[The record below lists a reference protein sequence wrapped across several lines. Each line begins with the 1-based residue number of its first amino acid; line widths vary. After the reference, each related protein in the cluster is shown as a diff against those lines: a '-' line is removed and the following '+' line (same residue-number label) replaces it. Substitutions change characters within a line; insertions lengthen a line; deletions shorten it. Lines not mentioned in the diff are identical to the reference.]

1 MFTGDNLAW
10 IFLGG
15 LGLIL
20 GWIMLR
26 RHFSGEA
33 KERRRRARSHGPVV
47 SRKQGVSV
55 RLAVKEGRS
64 RRKRKRKR

>member
-10 IFLGG
+10 WFLGG
-15 LGLIL
+15 LGVVLIWL
-20 GWIMLR
+20 MLR
-26 RHFSGEA
+26 RHFSLEA

-55 RLAVKEGRS
+55 RLAVKTRKA
-64 RRKRKRKR
+64 KRKR

>member
-10 IFLGG
+10 LFLGG

-20 GWIMLR
+20 GWILFR
-26 RHFSGEA
+26 RHFTPDA
-33 KERRRRARSHGPVV
+33 RERRRRARSHGPVV

-55 RLAVKEGRS
+55 RLAVKTDKA
-64 RRKRKRKR
+64 RRKRRR